1 MTSSSEYNFPAKN
14 FSLIFNALR
23 PTWLLLCRTWPRPT
37 LWPHTLRSTCHTL
50 CCTKPSP
57 PPNPHIALLPEHNFP
72 QLFVHL
78 LILILQMSVQTSPQK
93 GHLRTFSPT
102 ICGPPTHHI
111 LTHGDHEVFLHS
123 CLSSFISG
131 RFGALSFRFAVL
143 PSAPRVLSGPH
154 SMCSVTV
161 CEINEPAAML
171 GCFWEQK
178 KLSL

>member
-1 MTSSSEYNFPAKN
+1 MLLDLHDCYSVGPGPGLLSDLTHFVPPVTHCA
-14 FSLIFNALR
+14 AL
-23 PTWLLLCRTWPRPT
+23 
-37 LWPHTLRSTCHTL
+37 
-50 CCTKPSP
+50 SP
-57 PPNPHIALLPEHNFP
+57 PHLQILVLPCLPEHNFP

-93 GHLRTFSPT
+93 GHLRTLSPT

-111 LTHGDHEVFLHS
+111 LTHGDYEVFLHS